1 MKILVVDD
9 GQLAINSLIR
19 ILCRVAP
26 DCDYVSA
33 MTTEDA
39 LSWMRQGPMDAAF
52 LNLEM
57 PGMNG
62 LALTRMIQK
71 LQPRCNIIVVTE
83 HPEYA
88 LEALQIFVSGF
99 LLKPANEA
107 DVRNVLEHLR
117 YPPENAPVGIKIQCF
132 GNFEIFVGGR
142 ALAFKRSKS
151 KELLAYLVDRNGAT
165 CTNGEMLA
173 VLWEDKPDTASLHS
187 HLRNLIFD
195 LSHTLEDAGV
205 TGLLIRGRSTLAL
218 DTSKQMCR
226 KQPRSPVTMCR
237 LPAFK
242 PEKTRTPQKIARF
255 SEVFF
260 LDMKIPQEYSEFCFY
275 SVYSRGSISK
285 VKGLCVQLFT
295 AAQKF

>member
-26 DCDYVSA
+26 DCDYISA

-173 VLWEDKPDTASLHS
+173 VLWEDKPDTASQ
-187 HLRNLIFD
+187 
-195 LSHTLEDAGV
+195 LS
-205 TGLLIRGRSTLAL
+205 
-218 DTSKQMCR
+218 
-226 KQPRSPVTMCR
+226 
-237 LPAFK
+237 
-242 PEKTRTPQKIARF
+242 PQ
-255 SEVFF
+255 SE
-260 LDMKIPQEYSEFCFY
+260 L
-275 SVYSRGSISK
+275 
-285 VKGLCVQLFT
+285 
-295 AAQKF
+295 

>member
-26 DCDYVSA
+26 DCDYISA

-132 GNFEIFVGGR
+132 GNFEIFVGGPRFGLQAQQEQGAAGLSGGSQWCHLHQRRNAGR
-142 ALAFKRSKS
+142 A
-151 KELLAYLVDRNGAT
+151 VG
-165 CTNGEMLA
+165 G
-173 VLWEDKPDTASLHS
+173 
-187 HLRNLIFD
+187 
-195 LSHTLEDAGV
+195 
-205 TGLLIRGRSTLAL
+205 
-218 DTSKQMCR
+218 
-226 KQPRSPVTMCR
+226 
-237 LPAFK
+237 
-242 PEKTRTPQKIARF
+242 
-255 SEVFF
+255 
-260 LDMKIPQEYSEFCFY
+260 
-275 SVYSRGSISK
+275 
-285 VKGLCVQLFT
+285 
-295 AAQKF
+295 

>member
-26 DCDYVSA
+26 DCDYISA

-195 LSHTLEDAGV
+195 LSHTLH
-205 TGLLIRGRSTLAL
+205 LLKVPLSECPRFLLSSGQFRVQETLQPTHPRIYQSPVREENPL
-218 DTSKQMCR
+218 PR
-226 KQPRSPVTMCR
+226 KSHGSLMYLLSFSGIPTHLSPAFPEMHDRSPDS
-237 LPAFK
+237 AFL
-242 PEKTRTPQKIARF
+242 
-255 SEVFF
+255 SS
-260 LDMKIPQEYSEFCFY
+260 Y
-275 SVYSRGSISK
+275 GSGS
-285 VKGLCVQLFT
+285 
-295 AAQKF
+295 

>member
-1 MKILVVDD
+1 
-9 GQLAINSLIR
+9 
-19 ILCRVAP
+19 
-26 DCDYVSA
+26 
-33 MTTEDA
+33 
-39 LSWMRQGPMDAAF
+39 
-52 LNLEM
+52 
-57 PGMNG
+57 MNG

-165 CTNGEMLA
+165 CTNGEKMTEQIRAALGDGAELRDVTVAKPFYIEADSPAILA
-173 VLWEDKPDTASLHS
+173 CINTYNE
-187 HLRNLIFD
+187 
-195 LSHTLEDAGV
+195 V
-205 TGLLIRGRSTLAL
+205 TGENAKPFTMGGGTYARHFPYAVSFGPEHVDLPLPEFGGPMHGANEAAPIDKLLEAVKIYIIAL
-218 DTSKQMCR
+218 L
-226 KQPRSPVTMCR
+226 R
-237 LPAFK
+237 LEEIDF
-242 PEKTRTPQKIARF
+242 
-255 SEVFF
+255 
-260 LDMKIPQEYSEFCFY
+260 
-275 SVYSRGSISK
+275 
-285 VKGLCVQLFT
+285 
-295 AAQKF
+295 

>member
-26 DCDYVSA
+26 DCDYISA

-99 LLKPANEA
+99 LSSRFLSDASSA
-107 DVRNVLEHLR
+107 R
-117 YPPENAPVGIKIQCF
+117 
-132 GNFEIFVGGR
+132 
-142 ALAFKRSKS
+142 
-151 KELLAYLVDRNGAT
+151 LVT
-165 CTNGEMLA
+165 CDMA
-173 VLWEDKPDTASLHS
+173 VSS
-187 HLRNLIFD
+187 FY
-195 LSHTLEDAGV
+195 
-205 TGLLIRGRSTLAL
+205 
-218 DTSKQMCR
+218 
-226 KQPRSPVTMCR
+226 
-237 LPAFK
+237 
-242 PEKTRTPQKIARF
+242 
-255 SEVFF
+255 
-260 LDMKIPQEYSEFCFY
+260 QE
-275 SVYSRGSISK
+275 
-285 VKGLCVQLFT
+285 
-295 AAQKF
+295 